1 MDEVDLVVLV
11 DRKELKPI
19 THLPYYP
26 ITLKSPSLFI
36 EQRALYDYSGGDL
49 FSRRVAPRVSS
60 ARVGFTTVFG
70 MGTGGTPLL

>member
-1 MDEVDLVVLV
+1 ML
-11 DRKELKPI
+11 
-19 THLPYYP
+19 T
-26 ITLKSPSLFI
+26 SPSLFI

-49 FSRRVAPRVSS
+49 ISRRVAPRVSS